1 MSLSK
6 QLFMIISFIFFMILA
21 GTYLISLNNTKEYL
35 QSEATI
41 KAKDTATSLGMVLK
55 NYINDKSSPQIES
68 TILAISNSGFYK
80 SIKLVDSYYTI
91 SDSMLIK
98 SSRKLN
104 KGIWEISNLKVNT
117 LGKIE
122 RIFSDEDLSKEL
134 EALENGNSLSSESY
148 DLSENIYIFVP
159 NKNYNENKEVTF
171 TFTAKNQYGK
181 VLNVS
186 STIKLSKT
194 IYEVNRTEKFDYVP
208 SWFINL
214 VKIDLQEQSSE
225 ISDGWKT
232 TAIIY
237 VTANAGEAYAK
248 LYEQAKNAI
257 IYSLLT
263 FLISIVILYFFVQRL
278 LKPLKNI
285 EKLAKSISIGK
296 FKKIDEL
303 PDTTEIKSVAIA
315 MNDMS
320 GKIESIISKLNKN
333 IEKMTHKLSKDELT
347 NLYLEQ
353 GFDADIKNMFI
364 HKDEGYVFIV
374 KIFDLASFA
383 KERSSKDVNNFIK
396 KFAKV
401 LSDTKLE
408 KKTDIFTYRFFG
420 SQFAIIAK
428 NFNYDDANILVEK
441 LKKSYEELSIEFD
454 KDDIVHI
461 GATPFS
467 SLLSKEEIKAS
478 ALEAYEKASLI
489 GPNEAYI
496 QDSSAIARD
505 MKVWKN
511 LILDIIDNKKFK
523 VNYVNDSYSLKTN
536 NLVMQEAFTCAFD
549 DDGNEIPIG
558 TFISI
563 SERFDKLVDFDKA
576 VILTILDDIKS
587 RKIKH
592 KISINLTLES
602 ISDTS
607 FIFWLEKLIRENK
620 QISSSLVFSV
630 SAYGVTKN
638 IDKFK
643 FFAKKMHQC
652 NVEVIIKRF
661 EPKFIPLENLKDF
674 NLDYIRL
681 AREYTRNISND
692 ISKQSF
698 IESIC
703 ELASLLNI
711 KIYAEAVLEDVDK
724 EELKKYN
731 IFASS

>member
-263 FLISIVILYFFVQRL
+263 F
-278 LKPLKNI
+278 
-285 EKLAKSISIGK
+285 
-296 FKKIDEL
+296 
-303 PDTTEIKSVAIA
+303 
-315 MNDMS
+315 
-320 GKIESIISKLNKN
+320 
-333 IEKMTHKLSKDELT
+333 
-347 NLYLEQ
+347 
-353 GFDADIKNMFI
+353 
-364 HKDEGYVFIV
+364 
-374 KIFDLASFA
+374 
-383 KERSSKDVNNFIK
+383 
-396 KFAKV
+396 
-401 LSDTKLE
+401 
-408 KKTDIFTYRFFG
+408 
-420 SQFAIIAK
+420 
-428 NFNYDDANILVEK
+428 
-441 LKKSYEELSIEFD
+441 
-454 KDDIVHI
+454 
-461 GATPFS
+461 
-467 SLLSKEEIKAS
+467 
-478 ALEAYEKASLI
+478 
-489 GPNEAYI
+489 
-496 QDSSAIARD
+496 
-505 MKVWKN
+505 
-511 LILDIIDNKKFK
+511 
-523 VNYVNDSYSLKTN
+523 
-536 NLVMQEAFTCAFD
+536 
-549 DDGNEIPIG
+549 
-558 TFISI
+558 
-563 SERFDKLVDFDKA
+563 
-576 VILTILDDIKS
+576 
-587 RKIKH
+587 
-592 KISINLTLES
+592 
-602 ISDTS
+602 
-607 FIFWLEKLIRENK
+607 
-620 QISSSLVFSV
+620 
-630 SAYGVTKN
+630 
-638 IDKFK
+638 
-643 FFAKKMHQC
+643 
-652 NVEVIIKRF
+652 
-661 EPKFIPLENLKDF
+661 
-674 NLDYIRL
+674 
-681 AREYTRNISND
+681 
-692 ISKQSF
+692 
-698 IESIC
+698 
-703 ELASLLNI
+703 
-711 KIYAEAVLEDVDK
+711 
-724 EELKKYN
+724 
-731 IFASS
+731 